1 MPRMLVE
8 PPRFHREYGAVGCT
22 GVTMEDGRV
31 FRSNKAGHIEVD
43 DAKTAKQ
50 MVDNPLAPGH
60 VLEQKFHGA
69 GLTGATCTGCGFG
82 GFSWQK
88 SAPCPKC
95 GSEAWSDD

>member
-1 MPRMLVE
+1 MLVE
-8 PPRFHREYGAVGCT
+8 PPRNHREYGMVGCT

-31 FRSNKAGHIEVD
+31 FRSNRAGHIHVD
-43 DAKTAKQ
+43 DPKTAKQ

-69 GLTGATCTGCGFG
+69 GVPGAVCQDCAFVGFE
-82 GFSWQK
+82 WQA

-95 GSEAWSDD
+95 GGFLEKEKT

>member
-8 PPRFHREYGAVGCT
+8 PQRMRDGVPTGCT

-31 FRSNKAGHIEVD
+31 FRATRAGHMEVED
-43 DAKTAKQ
+43 SRTAKQ

-60 VLEQKFHGA
+60 VLEQKFSGA
-69 GLTGATCTGCGFG
+69 GTPGAICAACGFG

-88 SAPCPKC
+88 SAPCPRC
-95 GSEAWSDD
+95 GTNDWIDE